1 MRSIFQGGA
10 DALEDTMYMCVCV
23 CVYIY
28 IYIYMV
34 YIYVVYIY
42 MAFIFELRFFNSIQK
57 VGPSGIRTHNL
68 VLTMNML

>member
-10 DALEDTMYMCVCV
+10 DALEDTMYICV

-28 IYIYMV
+28 IYIYIYIW
-34 YIYVVYIY
+34 YIYMLYIY
-42 MAFIFELRFFNSIQK
+42 MALIFELRFFNSIQK

-68 VLTMNML
+68 VLTVHML